1 MKKCI
6 YCENEIEDQ
15 AKFCNKCGKEQVD
28 NSIKEETNSVP
39 PVFNDSL
46 AAPPQF
52 PQEKKEWHLHEDGE
66 TKGPFTKMEILKKR
80 NQGEIDEFSFL
91 WKSGMREWKSM
102 KDIPELNEN
111 EKNSSN
117 KKQNMISDEKV
128 IFKLG
133 NRGFEMMEIIYAVIA
148 VLTIFSCFLPYF
160 KISTY
165 FAEQSIAFVERDGRY
180 LIVFVLFCL
189 FLGWFKKWIPV
200 VVFSALSFGI
210 VILNFFN
217 DFSIS
222 QSAVNLGSHEIG
234 AYGCLL
240 FTAGLLAISISLL
253 VKNKKKKN

>member
-52 PQEKKEWHLHEDGE
+52 PQEKKEWHFHEDGE

-111 EKNSSN
+111 EKKSLN
-117 KKQNMISDEKV
+117 KKQNMISNEKV

-133 NRGFEMMEIIYAVIA
+133 NRGFEMLEIVYAVVA
-148 VLTIFSCFLPYF
+148 VLTIFSCFLPYYSF
-160 KISTY
+160 ST
-165 FAEQSIAFVERDGRY
+165 FIGVQSITYTEGDGIL
-180 LIVFVLFCL
+180 LIIFLL
-189 FLGWFKKWIPV
+189 LSLLLGWFRKWIPV
-200 VVFSALSFGI
+200 VVFSAISFGT
-210 VILNFFN
+210 VILDFFN
-217 DFSIS
+217 AFSIS
-222 QSAVNLGSHEIG
+222 EDLGYLGSHGVG

-240 FTAGLLAISISLL
+240 FTTVLLAISILLL